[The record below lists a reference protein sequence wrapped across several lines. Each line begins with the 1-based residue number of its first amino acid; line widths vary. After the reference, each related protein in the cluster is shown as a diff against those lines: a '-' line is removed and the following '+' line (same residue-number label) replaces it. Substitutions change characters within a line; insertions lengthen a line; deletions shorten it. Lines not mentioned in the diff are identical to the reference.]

1 MAFQKRIAVLGSTG
15 SIGIQ
20 TLDII
25 RKYPGFFKAQILTAR
40 SSSDLLIRQAL
51 EFQPEAVVV
60 TSRDAWQVVRDALE
74 GTPVQVLY
82 GNDSIAEVLAWDTVD
97 LVLNALVGFIGL
109 EPSLAA
115 LSNHKI
121 LALAN
126 KESLVAG
133 GHLVLREATAGKG
146 SILPVDSEH
155 SAVFQC
161 LRGEQATIEKIILTA
176 SGGPFFR
183 HSARE
188 LESITKAEAL
198 DHPTWNMG
206 AKVTVDSATLMN
218 KGLEVIE
225 AYWLFGQPL
234 SRIEVMI
241 HPQSL
246 IHSMVQFTDGTI
258 KAQMGYPDMHLPILY
273 ALSFPRR
280 MDYPDALSMELAYL
294 RYMVFLMPLADSFPS
309 LAMAYQAMKTGG
321 NTPCVLNA
329 ANEVAVDAFLH
340 ERLNFTAIP
349 KLISQT
355 LEKVSYIADPTFSI
369 LKETHEEA
377 QRVAQILLASY

>member
-1 MAFQKRIAVLGSTG
+1 MAYQKRIAVLGSTG

-25 RKYPGFFKAQILTAR
+25 RRYPGLFKAQVLTAR
-40 SSSDLLIRQAL
+40 KSSDLLIRQAL
-51 EFQPEAVVV
+51 EFLPEAVVL
-60 TSRDAWQVVRDALE
+60 TCPDAWQEARDALK
-74 GTPVQVLY
+74 GTPVQVLH
-82 GNDSIAEVLAWDTVD
+82 GNDSIAGVLAWDSID
-97 LVLNALVGFIGL
+97 LVLNALVGFVGL

-115 LSNHKI
+115 LKNHKA

-133 GHLVLREATAGKG
+133 GHLVMREAAAGNG
-146 SILPVDSEH
+146 FILPVDSEH

-183 HSARE
+183 RSTRQ

-206 AKVTVDSATLMN
+206 KKVTVDSATLMN

-225 AYWLFGQPL
+225 AFWLFGQPL

-246 IHSMVQFTDGTI
+246 IHSMVQFSDGTI
-258 KAQMGYPDMHLPILY
+258 KAQMGFPDMHLPILY
-273 ALSFPRR
+273 ALSYPRR
-280 MDYPDALSMELAYL
+280 LHYPEARRMELSHFRSME
-294 RYMVFLMPLADSFPS
+294 FHKPPKEKFPC
-309 LAMAYQAMKTGG
+309 LGMAYEAMKKGG
-321 NTPCVLNA
+321 NIPCALNA
-329 ANEVAVDAFLH
+329 ANEVAVEAFLN
-340 ERLNFTAIP
+340 ENLKFNAIP
-349 KLISQT
+349 KLISRT
-355 LEKVSYIADPTFSI
+355 LEKISFMPDPTLSE
-369 LKETHEEA
+369 LKDTHQET
-377 QRVAQILLASY
+377 QRVAQILLASS